1 MKGLE
6 QEAIHNIRT
15 EYEEY
20 SMEAWTEEMRD
31 ANLSPYSISIPDT
44 FMNDKEES
52 IAWARNFY
60 YKNEYDCIEVI
71 DSKGRPCYNIDSEGE
86 EYY

>member
-1 MKGLE
+1 MEKIE
-6 QEAIHNIRT
+6 EEAIESIRT

-20 SMEAWTEEMRD
+20 SMEVWTEEARD
-31 ANLSPYSISIPDT
+31 LGLSPFSIPIPDT
-44 FMNDKEES
+44 FKNNKEES

-60 YKNEYDCIEVI
+60 YKNEYECVEVI
-71 DSKGRPCYNIDSEGE
+71 DSKGKPYYNIDPEGE